1 MSPFDQ
7 SCPPFDQ
14 STAGLPLSEASSRAA
29 WTFYGLDLFILF
41 VRRQPRPFRPR
52 ATFTSGAH
60 DQRAPKCPN
69 FQILAPVAEG
79 SVKSHTSEPPSDF
92 RIRFDRSVCFVQDLN
107 YPINNQDLAYIY
119 VMSHASIHPCL
130 AGGRVGV
137 ISFRTER
144 IFFSFCSDECSG

>member
-1 MSPFDQ
+1 M
-7 SCPPFDQ
+7 
-14 STAGLPLSEASSRAA
+14 
-29 WTFYGLDLFILF
+29 
-41 VRRQPRPFRPR
+41 
-52 ATFTSGAH
+52 
-60 DQRAPKCPN
+60 
-69 FQILAPVAEG
+69 
-79 SVKSHTSEPPSDF
+79 
-92 RIRFDRSVCFVQDLN
+92 QDLN